1 MEGYSFINLKEIINP
16 ELKIKDLKIKIKELT
31 GIKEENQRFNILFDF
46 WIQSHDDDNFWNSL
60 SLDVYDI
67 TKFNCLIS
75 RKLFLDN
82 INLNLNDNIQR
93 LKQRIYAVKNI
104 PIDRQK
110 FYLNDKEI
118 YNEQILKEDNL
129 FKNKL
134 SIELSKL
141 KNDIIYLKY
150 PNSEIKEIKTD
161 LYNTGFELLEEI
173 QNQSIKSSFD
183 IKYNLLYKNKRLILH
198 DLLINN
204 GIKNGATIELIN
216 RKSYKIFIKTLTGK
230 TFTEYVEE
238 NDKIIL
244 LKDFIQL
251 ESGIP
256 RCLQRIIFE
265 TKQTEDNKIIS
276 QYNIKKESTIHLILK
291 LRGNNI

>member
-1 MEGYSFINLKEIINP
+1 MEGYRFINLKEIINT

-46 WIQSHDDDNFWNSL
+46 WIQPHDDDNFWNSL

-118 YNEQILKEDNL
+118 YNEQILKED
-129 FKNKL
+129 KNK
-134 SIELSKL
+134 
-141 KNDIIYLKY
+141 
-150 PNSEIKEIKTD
+150 
-161 LYNTGFELLEEI
+161 
-173 QNQSIKSSFD
+173 
-183 IKYNLLYKNKRLILH
+183 
-198 DLLINN
+198 
-204 GIKNGATIELIN
+204 
-216 RKSYKIFIKTLTGK
+216 
-230 TFTEYVEE
+230 
-238 NDKIIL
+238 
-244 LKDFIQL
+244 
-251 ESGIP
+251 
-256 RCLQRIIFE
+256 
-265 TKQTEDNKIIS
+265 
-276 QYNIKKESTIHLILK
+276 
-291 LRGNNI
+291 

>member
-67 TKFNCLIS
+67 TKF
-75 RKLFLDN
+75 
-82 INLNLNDNIQR
+82 NIQR

-244 LKDFIQL
+244 LKDFIQM

-256 RCLQRIIFE
+256 RYLQRIIFE

>member
-244 LKDFIQL
+244 LKDFIQM

-256 RCLQRIIFE
+256 RYLQRIIFE

-291 LRGNNI
+291 LR

>member
-67 TKFNCLIS
+67 TKF
-75 RKLFLDN
+75 
-82 INLNLNDNIQR
+82 NIQR

-244 LKDFIQL
+244 LKDFIQM

-256 RCLQRIIFE
+256 RYLQRIIFE

-291 LRGNNI
+291 LR